1 MWVHPLLDLPSA
13 AGPEQCAAV
22 PESREPFCCMERRRE
37 GTPRTNLEA
46 PARAG
51 GLDPENLGCRRRL
64 DGHSLSFLPWRHNFR
79 PHFSPGKENS
89 EVFRTAVMSFNC
101 VWTLAKHWGWGC

>member
-1 MWVHPLLDLPSA
+1 MGSPPFGPPEC

-51 GLDPENLGCRRRL
+51 GLDPENVGCRRRL
-64 DGHSLSFLPWRHNFR
+64 DERSPSSGGATIFR

-89 EVFRTAVMSFNC
+89 EVFKTAVMLC
-101 VWTLAKHWGWGC
+101 LDTAKHWGWGC